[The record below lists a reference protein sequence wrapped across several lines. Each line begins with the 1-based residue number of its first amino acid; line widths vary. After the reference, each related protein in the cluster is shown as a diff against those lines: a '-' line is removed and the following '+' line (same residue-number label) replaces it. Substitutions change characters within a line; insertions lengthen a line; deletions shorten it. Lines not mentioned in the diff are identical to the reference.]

1 VLLAVPHVT
10 NDQAFPAFDY
20 PIMPE
25 NYQRR
30 FLVKT
35 PEQLEAEAREAKIK
49 ENARKA
55 AEAVTF
61 TSMLSYFGLM
71 SAPDTVEDTAAGTG
85 DAATGAAAEEVE
97 ETAELPGANVRIPK
111 DEKIDLRPLQ
121 MAIPAPV
128 AFKHL
133 TCVSSYRHVVHEMPE
148 GFDDCPEAE
157 HTSYDSAKP
166 RLTELHKEYEYQSMV
181 HKIKAAGNTRQVR
194 FEAAAFDL
202 KAHDQRRSRSTNY
215 SQYALPYED
224 DLSSEAGTQVT
235 QQTASSLDDKEY
247 GLIAAGLTLQK
258 IVPKYQRSLTVIA
271 RPAFVIKSRRSK
283 DNREKVFINVL
294 HHMVVDDLIE
304 SGLVL
309 LEPHEVPLTGVGD
322 SFVCKDRD
330 GVKSIVYNVLIASSY
345 IKTNYRKYEQ
355 KITDALCIKQV
366 RRRDFGCCAI
376 FFFPLCPF
384 LSCGVTEM
392 TDFPALDMVKTISFL
407 ALTAGNCHFPL
418 HLDDRDHQ
426 RGVSRKH
433 LSGRIYSAAHP
444 PLVQGRKPT
453 VPYDVYVQ
461 NPQAYQSHQVRGHA
475 RDPAEGSRQGRQQAQ
490 EHEQCHPSVLRA
502 GGERTGPD

>member
-49 ENARKA
+49 ENARLA

-61 TSMLSYFGLM
+61 TSMLSYFGLFT
-71 SAPDTVEDTAAGTG
+71 APDLVDEPGAKAA
-85 DAATGAAAEEVE
+85 DAAADETE
-97 ETAELPGANVRIPK
+97 ETAEIPGANIKIPK

-121 MAIPAPV
+121 MAVPAPV

-133 TCVSSYRHVVHEMPE
+133 TCVSSHRHVVLEMPE
-148 GFDDCPEAE
+148 GFDDCLEAE
-157 HTSYDSAKP
+157 YTSYDSAKP
-166 RLTELHKEYEYQSMV
+166 HLAELHKEYEYQSMV
-181 HKIKAAGNTRQVR
+181 HKVKASGSTRQVR

-202 KAHDQRRSRSTNY
+202 KEHDRKRGRSGTLSG
-215 SQYALPYED
+215 YALPYED
-224 DLSSEAGTQVT
+224 DLSSEAGGTQVT
-235 QQTASSLDDKEY
+235 HQTASSLDDKEY

-258 IVPKYQRSLTVIA
+258 IVPKFQRSLTVIA
-271 RPAFVIKSRRSK
+271 RPAFVIKSRRRK

-294 HHMVVDDLIE
+294 HHVVVDELIE
-304 SGLVL
+304 SGLIV

-345 IKTNYRKYEQ
+345 IKTNYRKHEQ
-355 KITDALCIKQV
+355 KITDAPCIKQV
-366 RRRDFGCCAI
+366 RSHSAVCVYFTVLSGESASAI
-376 FFFPLCPF
+376 KIASLSPFWAVCPF
-384 LSCGVTEM
+384 
-392 TDFPALDMVKTISFL
+392 
-407 ALTAGNCHFPL
+407 
-418 HLDDRDHQ
+418 
-426 RGVSRKH
+426 
-433 LSGRIYSAAHP
+433 
-444 PLVQGRKPT
+444 
-453 VPYDVYVQ
+453 
-461 NPQAYQSHQVRGHA
+461 
-475 RDPAEGSRQGRQQAQ
+475 
-490 EHEQCHPSVLRA
+490 RA
-502 GGERTGPD
+502 TNI